1 MHVAGSPADVRAF
14 DRCGIVCTQPAG
26 DKEKESFGRQWDQR
40 VELMRDVIIAFR
52 NHPSIVFWEAGN
64 NSISC
69 EHMRRCGCSSS
80 GWTPTAGVLWAAA
93 P

>member
-52 NHPSIVFWEAGN
+52 NHPSILFWEAGN
-64 NSISC
+64 NSISR
-69 EHMRRCGCSSS
+69 EHMREMRLLKQRLD
-80 GWTPTAGVLWAAA
+80 PTAGVLWAAA